1 MVNQTVLRW
10 KSRFAFTRIH
20 CNQFPGLFLFS
31 PKNPANCEFLAW
43 LWTSSFGI
51 EGWEFATENC
61 YKDTW
66 TKTLKGSFL
75 SKSAESCLGPGSL
88 AWEGV
93 RALLG
98 SCGCG
103 PVMSGCVYWS
113 NSIARGL
120 GEDMWKHMKTRL
132 DVLTICR
139 SDFSS
144 RRHRYARRFA
154 SGSRWTERWKANWGR
169 DIIQFAG
176 VWLKAV
182 LHYKWLLQVESNL
195 VATAWYNLQ
204 SLKHASTRQES
215 QSNARSAHTNIRIIR
230 AENIMGR
237 IALVRLEFALQKY
250 LKYASANHL
259 RNTWSCSIVG

>member
-1 MVNQTVLRW
+1 MIMIMVNQAVLRW

-31 PKNPANCEFLAW
+31 PKNPANCELSAW

-61 YKDTW
+61 YKDAW
-66 TKTLKGSFL
+66 TKTLKGSFP

-103 PVMSGCVYWS
+103 
-113 NSIARGL
+113 
-120 GEDMWKHMKTRL
+120 
-132 DVLTICR
+132 R

-237 IALVRLEFALQKY
+237 ILQKY